1 MIVFK
6 IICRVIWKGNIC
18 KKFIVMLL
26 GKVMLIVVFWD
37 KNVSSKLKIN
47 NSKIF
52 DKVLLVK
59 IVLGI
64 FLVMF

>member
-18 KKFIVMLL
+18 NKFIVMLL

>member
-6 IICRVIWKGNIC
+6 IICIVIWNGNIC
-18 KKFIVMLL
+18 NRFIVILL
-26 GKVMLIVVFWD
+26 GKVILVVVFWD

-64 FLVMF
+64 FLVIF